1 MLQKKLLNNRQELID
16 AFKTGIF
23 LNIHG
28 FQVKKESEESEEESE
43 GKKSEKIKHDFKK
56 FIEYI
61 VNESKDINYEL
72 FKDYFNY
79 VKPSALTKKLLETK
93 KEKKK
98 NELVEKIKNRWSNL
112 KDEIEKMSEDGK
124 ETEQPDKILKIVE
137 EIVDFNRK
145 KKPKT
150 KGFGIKDTN
159 TKPNA

>member
-1 MLQKKLLNNRQELID
+1 MKQKRKR
-16 AFKTGIF
+16 
-23 LNIHG
+23 
-28 FQVKKESEESEEESE
+28 
-43 GKKSEKIKHDFKK
+43 
-56 FIEYI
+56 
-61 VNESKDINYEL
+61 
-72 FKDYFNY
+72 
-79 VKPSALTKKLLETK
+79 
-93 KEKKK
+93 KK